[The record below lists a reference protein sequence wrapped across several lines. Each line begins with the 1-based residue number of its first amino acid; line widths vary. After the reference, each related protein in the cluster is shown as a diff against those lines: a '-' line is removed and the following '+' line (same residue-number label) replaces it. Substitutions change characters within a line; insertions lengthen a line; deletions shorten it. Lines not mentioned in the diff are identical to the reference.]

1 MPTSFLTIATRP
13 AELLNLL
20 GACGA
25 NDAYYYAC
33 GALLRFQ
40 QNLRSSK
47 TYHGPAE
54 LTISATTLRCTLIAT
69 IPAEL

>member
-1 MPTSFLTIATRP
+1 MPAALSTISTKP
-13 AELLNLL
+13 AELLDLL

-25 NDAYYYAC
+25 NDAYYYAR

-47 TYHGPAE
+47 THHEPAE

-69 IPAEL
+69 SPAEL